1 MTKLTSILRWPQASL
16 QRSLFCYVV
25 LPMLLLSGL
34 AIRFGLSFTHEL
46 VTQSLRTDLELIGRA
61 IRLPV
66 SDALQRQ
73 DGNAIVANLE
83 SVFTIGQVY
92 GAAVYD
98 TNGAL
103 VAATGIAEDDLS
115 HSLLASEVVRTGEQQ
130 ESYRAVAGWQV
141 YSQFLPVIDRSG
153 RIHGLL
159 QITRRA
165 SDFEQS
171 LARISQIA
179 WLSWGALALLSFII
193 MLFGFNKAVG
203 RYLLQLVDS
212 MRRVTQGDM
221 QHRAARAGPAELQ
234 EVAQCLNTMLDSIHQ
249 AEQQIQQQRQ
259 HQQKIEQQLKEQE
272 KMATFGQL
280 VSGVAH
286 ELGAPLTV
294 IDGRVQRVLR
304 LHQDDDTT
312 RQLQAVRNQVQRL
325 SYLVKQLQAFAYAPA
340 SARHL
345 LQLPHL
351 LQQAIQNLSYE
362 LHSSDPHPVLQQPC
376 PEIRLEADSARLEL
390 AIVNLLRNAAQAARS
405 SVTLTLT
412 TEPGK
417 AIIDIRDDGPGLP
430 DGYSV
435 EQLLSPFV
443 STKEQGKGT
452 GLGLAIVQQI
462 ISEHGGRLL
471 LENLPEGGCLARI
484 ELRTDVVR

>member
-1 MTKLTSILRWPQASL
+1 MTKLSSIMRWPQASL

-25 LPMLLLSGL
+25 LPMLLLSAL
-34 AIRFGLSFTHEL
+34 AIRFGLAFTHEL

-66 SDALQRQ
+66 SDALQRN
-73 DGNAIVANLE
+73 DGSAIIANLE

-98 TNGAL
+98 TDGRL

-115 HSLLASEVVRTGEQQ
+115 HSILASEVVRTGEQQ

-171 LARISQIA
+171 MTRISQIA
-179 WLSWGALALLSFII
+179 WLSWFALAILSFII
-193 MLFGFNKAVG
+193 MRLGHNRAFG
-203 RYLLQLVDS
+203 RHLLQLVSS

-221 QHRAARAGPAELQ
+221 QHRAEVAGPSELQ
-234 EVAQCLNTMLDSIHQ
+234 EVARHLNTMLDSIHQ
-249 AEQQIQQQRQ
+249 AEQQIQQQRL
-259 HQQKIEQQLKEQE
+259 HQQQIEQQLKEQE
-272 KMATFGQL
+272 KMAVIGQL

-304 LHQDDDTT
+304 QHNDDDTS
-312 RQLQAVRNQVQRL
+312 RQLTAVRGQVLRL
-325 SYLVKQLQAFAYAPA
+325 SRLVKQLQAFAYTPVKL
-340 SARHL
+340 HQPV
-345 LQLPHL
+345 QLNLL

-362 LHSSDPHPVLQQPC
+362 LQTGDPQPEMLQPC
-376 PEIRLEADSARLEL
+376 PEVVLLADGARLEL
-390 AIVNLLRNAAQAARS
+390 ALVNLLRNAVQAADS
-405 SVTLTLT
+405 QLTVKLSQRHN
-412 TEPGK
+412 E
-417 AIIDIRDDGPGLP
+417 AIIDICDDGAGLP
-430 DGYSV
+430 SQYSV
-435 EQLLSPFV
+435 SQLLSPFV
-443 STKEQGKGT
+443 STKEQGQGT

-462 ISEHGGRLL
+462 IQEHQGQLILKNR
-471 LENLPEGGCLARI
+471 PQGGCHARI
-484 ELRTDVVR
+484 ILKVNHNA